1 MSTVRRLTKSHDK
14 LLAGIC
20 GGIADYFGL
29 DSTAVRVGYV
39 ILSIFSAGFPGLL
52 LYFILWLIIPRN

>member
-29 DSTAVRVGYV
+29 DSNAVRLGYV

>member
-14 LLAGIC
+14 LLAGSC

-29 DSTAVRVGYV
+29 DSTAVRFGYV

>member
-14 LLAGIC
+14 LLAGVC

-52 LYFILWLIIPRN
+52 LYFILWLIIPKN

>member
-29 DSTAVRVGYV
+29 DSTAVRLGYV